1 LSDIKIRAELS
12 HICPLP
18 EIIRHSRTLEEKGFY
33 RIWIPDTVV
42 SPWEAWIV
50 GSIIA
55 QNTRRIKIGL
65 GVTNPYTRHPVI
77 MAQTASTLQILSQGR
92 LALSLGKGIAR
103 FLEKAGIEQKEEAL
117 EECVTIMR
125 HLINGERF
133 SLDGQA
139 FKLDGLK
146 LRTDPPGKKILFYMA
161 AIGDPGWERAS
172 RIADGISTIW
182 NEKIAQMRDRYLNLN
197 PLPVAVLIPF
207 SLNRADFF
215 PNRVQSC
222 DVLIER
228 VNYLDKVGFDEVI
241 IAYSDL
247 DDLESIA
254 NSFSESGIL

>member
-1 LSDIKIRAELS
+1 MS
-12 HICPLP
+12 HICPIP
-18 EIIRHSRTLEEKGFY
+18 EIIQHSKTLEDKGFY

-50 GSIIA
+50 GSVIA
-55 QNTRRIKIGL
+55 QHTERMKIGL
-65 GVTNPYTRHPVI
+65 GVTNPYTRHPVV
-77 MAQTASTLQILSQGR
+77 MAQTACTLQILSQGR

-103 FLEKAGIEQKEEAL
+103 FLEKAGIAQKEGAL

-139 FKLDGLK
+139 FKLDGIR
-146 LRTDPPGKKILFYMA
+146 LRTDPPEKKILFYLA

-172 RIADGISTIW
+172 KIADGVSTFW
-182 NEKIAQMRDRYLNLN
+182 NEKIKETRDRYLGLN
-197 PLPVAVLIPF
+197 PVPVSVLIPF

-215 PNRVQSC
+215 PNQVQSC
-222 DVLIER
+222 ALLIER
-228 VNYLDKVGFDEVI
+228 INYLDEAGFDEVI

-247 DDLESIA
+247 NDLESIG
-254 NSFSESGIL
+254 NSFSESGILLKNP